1 MKKWQN
7 NIKTLSIDSK
17 KVTVIKICCIVCG
30 KYRNFK
36 NLKYVFLKE
45 TLSFSISKCANEDQ
59 KYLKKKNQ
67 LIY

>member
-1 MKKWQN
+1 MFAV
-7 NIKTLSIDSK
+7 NIEIS
-17 KVTVIKICCIVCG
+17 
-30 KYRNFK
+30 K

-45 TLSFSISKCANEDQ
+45 TLSSSISKCANEDQ